1 MRISDWSSDVCSS
14 DLQGFVLT
22 TPLQLAAMVARIASG
37 RQVIPRLTRGVRADG
52 ELPAAENVPPP
63 QFAPL
68 DLPAEHL
75 RIVREGMDAVSNDP
89 RGTAYRARIKE
100 EGFELAGKTGTSQVR
115 RITMAERAAGV
126 TKNEQLP
133 WRRRDQIGRAHV

>member
-1 MRISDWSSDVCSS
+1 
-14 DLQGFVLT
+14 
-22 TPLQLAAMVARIASG
+22 MVARIASG

-115 RITMAERAAGV
+115 RITMAEGAAGE
-126 TKNEQLP
+126 TKNEKVQGGRREHALFVRSEERREGKEGGST
-133 WRRRDQIGRAHV
+133 WRERMWA

>member
-1 MRISDWSSDVCSS
+1 
-14 DLQGFVLT
+14 
-22 TPLQLAAMVARIASG
+22 MVARIASG

-63 QFAPL
+63 QFAPP

-100 EGFELAGKTGTSQVR
+100 EGFELAGKTGTSPVR
-115 RITMAERAAGV
+115 RITMARSEERRVGQEWGR
-126 TKNEQLP
+126 T
-133 WRRRDQIGRAHV
+133 WRYRWSRYQ

>member
-1 MRISDWSSDVCSS
+1 
-14 DLQGFVLT
+14 
-22 TPLQLAAMVARIASG
+22 MVARIASG
-37 RQVIPRLTRGVRADG
+37 RQVIPRLTRGVRAAG

-100 EGFELAGKTGTSQVR
+100 AGFALAGTTGPPQVR
-115 RITMAERAAGV
+115 DRKHVGAGQRV
-126 TKNEQLP
+126 SA
-133 WRRRDQIGRAHV
+133 RDTIGGRGIISK

>member
-1 MRISDWSSDVCSS
+1 
-14 DLQGFVLT
+14 
-22 TPLQLAAMVARIASG
+22 MVARIASG

-100 EGFELAGKTGTSQVR
+100 EGFELAGKTGTYQVR
-115 RITMAERAAGV
+115 RITRSEEHTSELQSLMRPSYAVFGV
-126 TKNEQLP
+126 KKEIITLRPILVKINHQ
-133 WRRRDQIGRAHV
+133 